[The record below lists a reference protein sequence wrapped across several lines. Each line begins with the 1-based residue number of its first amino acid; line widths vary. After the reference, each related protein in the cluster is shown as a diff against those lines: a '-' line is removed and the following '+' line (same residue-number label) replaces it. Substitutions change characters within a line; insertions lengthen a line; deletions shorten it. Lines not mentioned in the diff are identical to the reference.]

1 MSNPI
6 NVLAPSI
13 PTGVASNLAITA
25 AASTATDLAVTNGA
39 TAVRMFAVTATVYV
53 VFGAT
58 STITDPTT
66 STGFPIAP
74 GTYQDFQVKK
84 GWHFKAIGS
93 GNGDLRYFLYPI

>member
-6 NVLAPSI
+6 NVLAPSP
-13 PTGVASNLAITA
+13 PTGAFTNLDITA
-25 AASTATDLAVTNGA
+25 AASASTDLAVTSGA
-39 TAVRMFAVTATVYV
+39 WAVRMYALAATVYV

-58 STITDPTT
+58 STITDPTAD
-66 STGFPIAP
+66 TGWPIPA
-74 GTYQDFQVKK
+74 GTYVDFQVKK

>member
-1 MSNPI
+1 MSV
-6 NVLAPSI
+6 NVNALI
-13 PTGVASNLAITA
+13 PAIPDGTASNLDISA
-25 AASTATDLAVTNGA
+25 AASAATDLSVGSGA
-39 TAVRMFAVTATVYV
+39 MAVRMFAVTATVYV

-66 STGFPIAP
+66 DTGFPIAP

-93 GNGDLRYFLYPI
+93 GNGKLRYFLYPI